1 LGSVKTPKPTIH
13 MHFKA
18 VQTLPASCGRRGV
31 MLTQHEA
38 RRIASNIAKLPT
50 FLAAQSHEE

>member
-1 LGSVKTPKPTIH
+1 MVKTPKPSIH
-13 MHFKA
+13 MHFQGT

>member
-1 LGSVKTPKPTIH
+1 
-13 MHFKA
+13 MHFQGT